1 MSKMP
6 AKKKSCFQITSVT
19 QAQVAANSVADDTE
33 SLDDPDES
41 RTEDVTSEIFDVSR
55 TDFEPEVC
63 DRSSS
68 EETLNNVGETDAANT
83 HAARQL
89 PSTTGTFNSPS
100 FRNIK
105 PNCVTNVSHQSPL
118 TGVSTVQNS
127 VSTSGVV
134 HQLAPLPC
142 VGAGNVSGSTSQLAS
157 TSSVSASTTT
167 TTTTTCSSR
176 FRVIKLDHGTG
187 EPFRR
192 GRWTCT
198 EFYEKDS
205 EGSVISR
212 NVDTIRH
219 NSTLDPGTDRDSGLG
234 ATGGSSV
241 APSGLSG
248 QGPDSSVETAL
259 SAASHV
265 IHSDLQQQQNYG
277 VGQHH
282 VISGSVTHEVQQM
295 QGSPHPVQQQNLLM
309 TGLNGSQQTMHIQK
323 SPGVPHGPQAQPVI
337 YQTQPLQQPVPPQQL
352 QLGHQLAAQPSLL
365 PGSQLEYSQ
374 QHLAV
379 TTVQSNSTAN
389 LSIGR
394 AINQGPSPVPT
405 PASGVQALGTSGE
418 MPGVLGGVPISQPAP
433 QSTSAHLP
441 QPTGGPM
448 MATGSLQQQ
457 QQPQIGQYLTSGVPH
472 GLPNAQNVPTA
483 PTSVSIS
490 SAPASSIPTSV
501 PVASSMVTQNTAL
514 PSAAGQQQQPQMPR
528 NGTAGVMGTSNHPTA
543 SLGQT
548 DENRRKS
555 DVISQFP
562 AVSGKDLPMK
572 PLIPESLQLAHPAVN
587 SLFGI
592 PIQIDGDEDRKTN
605 IKPLWMSNLL
615 GKIRLQSCTSY
626 ASGASVVAIDNKI
639 EQAMDLVKSHLM
651 YAVREEVEV
660 LKEQI
665 KELYERNSVL
675 ERENAV
681 LKSLANSD
689 QLSQLSV
696 QPATA
701 TSNSTPPQLT
711 GGQAPGTKIL
721 SQPAHPLEVSKPIA
735 TPPLQPNVTS
745 A

>member
-41 RTEDVTSEIFDVSR
+41 RTEDVSSEIFDVSR

-68 EETLNNVGETDAANT
+68 EETLNHVGETDAAHT
-83 HAARQL
+83 HAARPL
-89 PSTTGTFNSPS
+89 PSTTGTFNISPS
-100 FRNIK
+100 FRNII
-105 PNCVTNVSHQSPL
+105 PNSVTNVSHQSPI

-127 VSTSGVV
+127 VPTSGVV
-134 HQLAPLPC
+134 HQLAPS
-142 VGAGNVSGSTSQLAS
+142 VGAGIVSGSTTPLAS
-157 TSSVSASTTT
+157 TGSVSASTTT
-167 TTTTTCSSR
+167 TTTTTTSCSSR

-248 QGPDSSVETAL
+248 HGPDPSAETAL

-277 VGQHH
+277 VSQHH
-282 VISGSVTHEVQQM
+282 VISGSVTHEMQQM
-295 QGSPHPVQQQNLLM
+295 QCSPHPVQQQNLLM

-323 SPGVPHGPQAQPVI
+323 SPGVPPGPQAQPVI

-352 QLGHQLAAQPSLL
+352 QLGHQLPAQPSLL

-394 AINQGPSPVPT
+394 AVNQGPSPIPT
-405 PASGVQALGTSGE
+405 PASGVQGLGMSGE
-418 MPGVLGGVPISQPAP
+418 MPGVLGGVPISQPVP
-433 QSTSAHLP
+433 QSTSAHLQ
-441 QPTGGPM
+441 QPTGGMGSAGGPM
-448 MATGSLQQQ
+448 MAVGALQQQQ
-457 QQPQIGQYLTSGVPH
+457 QQPQIGQYLSSGVPH

-483 PTSVSIS
+483 PTSVAIS
-490 SAPASSIPTSV
+490 SAPSSSIPTSV
-501 PVASSMVTQNTAL
+501 PVASSMVTQNTTL

-562 AVSGKDLPMK
+562 AVSGKDLPIK

-592 PIQIDGDEDRKTN
+592 PIQIDGDED
-605 IKPLWMSNLL
+605 S
-615 GKIRLQSCTSY
+615 

-711 GGQAPGTKIL
+711 GGQAPGTKVH
-721 SQPAHPLEVSKPIA
+721 SQPAHPMEVGKPIT